1 MLYPLHF
8 KMVNFGR
15 SHCGVVACLSGVAS
29 SIPSPSE
36 WVKYPALPQC
46 GIGHRCGLDSIPG
59 PGTSIC
65 HRCSQ
70 KKKESIKNKMVNFTI
85 CEFNPN
91 LKKKKEERLV
101 PSFAWTNTT
110 KTFSSY
116 ALRSKPVTGWNSN
129 YVFPWMT
136 QNFGGK

>member
-1 MLYPLHF
+1 MAWIPSLAQELPY
-8 KMVNFGR
+8 
-15 SHCGVVACLSGVAS
+15 ATGVA
-29 SIPSPSE
+29 
-36 WVKYPALPQC
+36 KKKKKK
-46 GIGHRCGLDSIPG
+46 
-59 PGTSIC
+59 
-65 HRCSQ
+65 